1 MTEEELD
8 NLGHDRIIEF
18 WNTCCK
24 KNSDLFSEL
33 NMVYLNDEPAH
44 EILDLSV
51 INMLIA
57 ETNEEYDWEE
67 KYVTSDGLGRPRSS
81 DDPKSLMDID
91 ALLEWLNDEW

>member
-1 MTEEELD
+1 MTQEELD
-8 NLGHDRIIEF
+8 KLGHDKILEF
-18 WNTCCK
+18 WNTFCK
-24 KNSDLFSEL
+24 KNQLLSEL

-81 DDPKSLMDID
+81 DDPKNLMDID
-91 ALLEWLNDEW
+91 ALFEWLNDEW